1 VTVQSVSLTIAGS
14 GGAGVVTAGSLLLDA
29 AARAGW
35 YALMSRSSGPQI
47 RGGEA
52 AAMLR
57 FATEPIMSHDDSFHL
72 LMAIDWDNITR
83 FSAEIPLTAASLIV
97 GDPAHGDAPAGLLKN
112 NPRQAA
118 LPMSEIA
125 GTIEN
130 GRPNM
135 VALGAI
141 AAMIGLP
148 PAAMRIVVERAL
160 KKKGAAAIEASMAAF
175 FAGIDAAANLPA
187 IPKLPAV
194 AVDTTPRWSITG
206 NEATG
211 LGAIRGG
218 VRFVAAYPITPATE
232 VLEWLAPSLAK
243 VGGMLVQ
250 AEDELASINQIIGA
264 SYGGTPSMTA
274 TSGPGLSL
282 MIESLGLAVAAE
294 VPLVVVDVM
303 RVGPSTGI
311 ATKSEQSDLNI
322 AVYGLHG
329 DAPHVV
335 VAANSVADCLF
346 TTQWAVHLAEA
357 MQVPT
362 LVLTDQAMGQARAIL
377 PKPAEL
383 AFIGQR
389 EVARQAVEGQRYKRY
404 AMTGSGVSPMAIP
417 GTPGLTHTA
426 DGLEHNEFGTPLLA
440 GLGPPGADGQAP
452 AQDHRLQLWRPLGRN
467 HRLGSRR
474 WRHGD
479 HHLGFGHRP
488 GARSPAT
495 SRGRRRQGAPDFAA
509 PDRAGAAGKNG
520 RGAEGHQTRRGRR
533 AVAQRPVLPH
543 AARLLRS
550 AGKDSVAAP
559 GRPAALRPEPDPR
572 STEATYRRERLMESC
587 AQKKKFLAKD
597 YKSDLKPIW
606 CPGCGDYTVLNAIT
620 RALAEM
626 ALPPEEVAVVS
637 GIGCSS
643 RIPAYTSVYGFHG
656 VHGRALPV
664 ATGLKLARPDLTVL
678 VTGGDGDGFSIGGN
692 HFLHACRRN
701 VDLTYIVMDN
711 QVYGMTKGQASPTT
725 APDWEGS
732 KLTPEG
738 TGINPFQPLVVGL
751 ASGANFIARVSSS
764 DPVNMAQIMVEA
776 IRHPGF
782 SLVQVLSPCVTF
794 RPEQQEWRDIVR
806 TAVVDY
812 TDDAARAA
820 RRLMTDDGFNVGKVL
835 YKGSRPPY
843 RPEFENTDGSIGEL
857 EARFAL

>member
-1 VTVQSVSLTIAGS
+1 MFVTVNSVSLVIAGS

-29 AARAGW
+29 AAKAGW

-83 FSAEIPLTAASLIV
+83 FSAEIPLTADSLIV
-97 GDPAHGDAPAGLLKN
+97 GDPVHGDAPAGLLAGK
-112 NPRQAA
+112 PRQAA
-118 LPMSEIA
+118 LAMTDIA
-125 GTIEN
+125 AKIEN

-148 PAAMRIVVERAL
+148 PEAMQAVVEKAL
-160 KKKGAAAIEASMAAF
+160 KKKGAAAIDASMSAF
-175 FAGIDAAANLPA
+175 HAGFAAAADLPA

-194 AVDTTPRWSITG
+194 SAAGGPRWSITG

-211 LGAIRGG
+211 LGVIRGG

-264 SYGGTPSMTA
+264 SYGGVPAMTA

-335 VAANSVADCLF
+335 VAANSVSDCLF

-362 LVLTDQAMGQARAIL
+362 IVLTDQAMGQARAIL

-389 EVARQAVEGQRYKRY
+389 EVAKAAVEGERYKRY

-426 DGLEHNEFGTPLLA
+426 DGLEHNEFGTPSSQASDHLA
-440 GLGPPGADGQAP
+440 QMDKRSRKISQYNYGDHWADIEDSEVGAGDTAIITWGSSTGPAREALQRLSAAGGKARLISVRLIAPVQPERMAEALRGIKRAVVVEQSHSGQFHRMLRAFYELP
-452 AQDHRLQLWRPLGRN
+452 AQTVSLHQGGPLSFGPQQILDQLN
-467 HRLGSRR
+467 
-474 WRHGD
+474 
-479 HHLGFGHRP
+479 
-488 GARSPAT
+488 
-495 SRGRRRQGAPDFAA
+495 Q
-509 PDRAGAAGKNG
+509 
-520 RGAEGHQTRRGRR
+520 
-533 AVAQRPVLPH
+533 
-543 AARLLRS
+543 
-550 AGKDSVAAP
+550 
-559 GRPAALRPEPDPR
+559 
-572 STEATYRRERLMESC
+572 
-587 AQKKKFLAKD
+587 
-597 YKSDLKPIW
+597 
-606 CPGCGDYTVLNAIT
+606 LNA
-620 RALAEM
+620 
-626 ALPPEEVAVVS
+626 
-637 GIGCSS
+637 
-643 RIPAYTSVYGFHG
+643 
-656 VHGRALPV
+656 
-664 ATGLKLARPDLTVL
+664 
-678 VTGGDGDGFSIGGN
+678 
-692 HFLHACRRN
+692 
-701 VDLTYIVMDN
+701 
-711 QVYGMTKGQASPTT
+711 
-725 APDWEGS
+725 GS
-732 KLTPEG
+732 
-738 TGINPFQPLVVGL
+738 
-751 ASGANFIARVSSS
+751 A
-764 DPVNMAQIMVEA
+764 
-776 IRHPGF
+776 
-782 SLVQVLSPCVTF
+782 
-794 RPEQQEWRDIVR
+794 
-806 TAVVDY
+806 
-812 TDDAARAA
+812 
-820 RRLMTDDGFNVGKVL
+820 
-835 YKGSRPPY
+835 
-843 RPEFENTDGSIGEL
+843 
-857 EARFAL
+857 

>member
-1 VTVQSVSLTIAGS
+1 VTVQSVSLVIAGS

-35 YALMSRSSGPQI
+35 HALMSRSSGPQI

-57 FATEPIMSHDDSFHL
+57 FATEPVMSHDDSFHL

-97 GDPAHGDAPAGLLKN
+97 GDPAHGDAPDGLLKN
-112 NPRQAA
+112 TPRLAA

-125 GTIEN
+125 GRIEN

-148 PAAMRIVVERAL
+148 PEAMQAVVEKAL
-160 KKKGAAAIEASMAAF
+160 KKKGAAAIDASMAAF
-175 FAGIDAAANLPA
+175 QAGMAAASELPA
-187 IPKLPAV
+187 IPRLPAV
-194 AVDTTPRWSITG
+194 AASAAPRWSITG

-264 SYGGTPSMTA
+264 SYGGTPSLTA

-389 EVARQAVEGQRYKRY
+389 DVARKAVEGQRYKRY
-404 AMTGSGVSPMAIP
+404 AMTASGISPMAIP

-426 DGLEHNEFGTPLLA
+426 DGLEHNEFGTPSSQASDHQAQMDKRQRKIA
-440 GLGPPGADGQAP
+440 GF
-452 AQDHRLQLWRPLGRN
+452 N
-467 HRLGSRR
+467 Y
-474 WRHGD
+474 GD
-479 HHLGFGHRP
+479 HW
-488 GARSPAT
+488 ADIVDAE
-495 SRGRRRQGAPDFAA
+495 
-509 PDRAGAAGKNG
+509 AGAGDTAIITWGSATGPAREALQRHSAAGGMARLISLRLIAPVQPERMAAALKG
-520 RGAEGHQTRRGRR
+520 IGR
-533 AVAQRPVLPH
+533 AVVVEQSHSGQFHRMLRAFYDLPAKTVSLH
-543 AARLLRS
+543 QGGPLPFGPQQILDQLTQLDAGS
-550 AGKDSVAAP
+550 A
-559 GRPAALRPEPDPR
+559 
-572 STEATYRRERLMESC
+572 
-587 AQKKKFLAKD
+587 
-597 YKSDLKPIW
+597 
-606 CPGCGDYTVLNAIT
+606 
-620 RALAEM
+620 
-626 ALPPEEVAVVS
+626 
-637 GIGCSS
+637 
-643 RIPAYTSVYGFHG
+643 
-656 VHGRALPV
+656 
-664 ATGLKLARPDLTVL
+664 
-678 VTGGDGDGFSIGGN
+678 
-692 HFLHACRRN
+692 
-701 VDLTYIVMDN
+701 
-711 QVYGMTKGQASPTT
+711 
-725 APDWEGS
+725 
-732 KLTPEG
+732 
-738 TGINPFQPLVVGL
+738 
-751 ASGANFIARVSSS
+751 
-764 DPVNMAQIMVEA
+764 
-776 IRHPGF
+776 
-782 SLVQVLSPCVTF
+782 
-794 RPEQQEWRDIVR
+794 
-806 TAVVDY
+806 
-812 TDDAARAA
+812 
-820 RRLMTDDGFNVGKVL
+820 
-835 YKGSRPPY
+835 
-843 RPEFENTDGSIGEL
+843 
-857 EARFAL
+857 

>member
-1 VTVQSVSLTIAGS
+1 MTVNSVSLVIAGS

-29 AARAGW
+29 AAKAGW

-83 FSAEIPLTAASLIV
+83 FSAEIPLCADSLIV
-97 GDPAHGDAPAGLLKN
+97 GDPVHGDAPAGLLGG
-112 NPRQAA
+112 NPRQGT
-118 LPMSEIA
+118 LPMTDIA
-125 GTIEN
+125 ATIEN

-148 PAAMRIVVERAL
+148 PEAMQAVVEKAL
-160 KKKGAAAIEASMAAF
+160 KKKGAAAIDASMSAF
-175 FAGIDAAANLPA
+175 HAGFAAAADLPA

-194 AVDTTPRWSITG
+194 SAASGPRWSITG

-211 LGAIRGG
+211 LGVIRGG

-264 SYGGTPSMTA
+264 SYGGVPAMTA

-335 VAANSVADCLF
+335 VAANSVSDCLF

-389 EVARQAVEGQRYKRY
+389 ETAKQAVEGQRYKRY

-426 DGLEHNEFGTPLLA
+426 DGLEHNEFGTPSSQASDHQAQMDKRSRKISQYNYGDHWADIEDFGTVA
-440 GLGPPGADGQAP
+440 GDAP
-452 AQDHRLQLWRPLGRN
+452 QEAPLGGTAIITWGSSTGPAREALRR
-467 HRLGSRR
+467 HAAAGGKARLISVRLIAPVQPEKMAEALRGIKRAVVVEQSHSGQFYRMLR
-474 WRHGD
+474 AFYELPAETVSLHQGGP
-479 HHLGFGHRP
+479 LSFGPRQILDQL
-488 GARSPAT
+488 T
-495 SRGRRRQGAPDFAA
+495 SR
-509 PDRAGAAGKNG
+509 
-520 RGAEGHQTRRGRR
+520 
-533 AVAQRPVLPH
+533 
-543 AARLLRS
+543 S
-550 AGKDSVAAP
+550 A
-559 GRPAALRPEPDPR
+559 
-572 STEATYRRERLMESC
+572 
-587 AQKKKFLAKD
+587 
-597 YKSDLKPIW
+597 
-606 CPGCGDYTVLNAIT
+606 
-620 RALAEM
+620 
-626 ALPPEEVAVVS
+626 
-637 GIGCSS
+637 
-643 RIPAYTSVYGFHG
+643 
-656 VHGRALPV
+656 
-664 ATGLKLARPDLTVL
+664 
-678 VTGGDGDGFSIGGN
+678 
-692 HFLHACRRN
+692 
-701 VDLTYIVMDN
+701 
-711 QVYGMTKGQASPTT
+711 
-725 APDWEGS
+725 
-732 KLTPEG
+732 
-738 TGINPFQPLVVGL
+738 
-751 ASGANFIARVSSS
+751 
-764 DPVNMAQIMVEA
+764 
-776 IRHPGF
+776 
-782 SLVQVLSPCVTF
+782 
-794 RPEQQEWRDIVR
+794 
-806 TAVVDY
+806 
-812 TDDAARAA
+812 
-820 RRLMTDDGFNVGKVL
+820 
-835 YKGSRPPY
+835 
-843 RPEFENTDGSIGEL
+843 
-857 EARFAL
+857 